1 MIRTKSEAAAASR
14 RLVNIITINVFA
26 VASIQIYLFLAEGG
40 SDQSIIAGGMWT
52 TTQQTSHRPAGRSKS
67 MRTIEEAKSQSEAW
81 RRSAVWVPRGRSRE
95 FLKILH

>member
-40 SDQSIIAGGMWT
+40 SDQSINLD
-52 TTQQTSHRPAGRSKS
+52 
-67 MRTIEEAKSQSEAW
+67 
-81 RRSAVWVPRGRSRE
+81 
-95 FLKILH
+95 F